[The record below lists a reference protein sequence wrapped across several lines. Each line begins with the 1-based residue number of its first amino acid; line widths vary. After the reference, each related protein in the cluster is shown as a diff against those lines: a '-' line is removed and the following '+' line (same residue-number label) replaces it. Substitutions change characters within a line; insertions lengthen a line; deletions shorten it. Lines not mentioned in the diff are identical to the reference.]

1 MEEASERSLVM
12 KVKNGVKEYIAA
24 EIGQWRAVRSAT
36 KGAL

>member
-1 MEEASERSLVM
+1 MEKASERNLVM
-12 KVKNGVKEYIAA
+12 KVKSGVKECIAA